1 MANKDFRLTAIL
13 AVRDTMSSVLAVASQ
28 KWEGFKTAVNS
39 TEFDDLNRKLKLA
52 QRSVK
57 DFASEAKG
65 VVQSVGAP
73 FAAVAG
79 AVGFSLQ
86 SAVTGF
92 AQAGDSLD
100 KMSAR
105 LGISA
110 VKLQEWSF
118 AATHAGAAPEDLED
132 ALKDL
137 SEKIA
142 EVAGGDTGDAA
153 QLFSALGISVKDA
166 SGKIRPA
173 SDIFEEV
180 ADAIQRNEDPALRT
194 KMAMVLMG
202 DSGRKLIP
210 MLSGGSKGLDDA
222 AARAR
227 KFGLVL
233 SNDAVKAA
241 ADMTDHLNDMRAC
254 IGAVGNMIGARL
266 APIIIRV
273 ADRFRDLAVANRE
286 VFGEKFEKV
295 ARSFVATFEKIDFEG
310 LASGILTIADYALR
324 AFSAIGGFN
333 TVLYGAGVLMAGK
346 SVMAAV
352 SLGSSLFSVVK
363 SFGAAITAVKAFA
376 AVAALS
382 LGPIGLALGAIS
394 LAAGVVI
401 ANWDEICAGWD
412 RLTDSVRSA
421 VDSAGKSWDEFKESV
436 VTGFRNGWE
445 TAKGFVTRIKD
456 SLLGFGKVFG
466 ESFSRM
472 PEAFTEA
479 ASSLFDRVK
488 QSLKS
493 IGEFVRG
500 FFASLDFS
508 NLIPDWAKKMLGIG
522 GSSAH
527 VQDKNEDRSEETV
540 RTRIGFGEDQRAELA
555 PAAFQPE
562 SRVRMSGQMLV
573 RVAASPGT
581 TAQLA
586 DMSSDG
592 MKLTG
597 SVGYS
602 DRYAMEDSF

>member
-13 AVRDTMSSVLAVASQ
+13 AVRDTMSPVLAVASQ

-57 DFASEAKG
+57 DFASEAQG
-65 VVQSVGAP
+65 VAQSVGAP

-132 ALKDL
+132 ALKDM

-210 MLSGGSKGLDDA
+210 MLSGGAQGLDDMAKQARDLGLVMNEDAVA
-222 AARAR
+222 AAAQLTDRM
-227 KFGLVL
+227 
-233 SNDAVKAA
+233 DDMKASV
-241 ADMTDHLNDMRAC
+241 T
-254 IGAVGNMIGARL
+254 AVGHEIGYRL
-266 APIIIRV
+266 SPIVISMS
-273 ADRFRDLAVANRE
+273 DRFRDLAAANKGAL
-286 VFGEKFEKV
+286 GEKFERV
-295 ARSFVATFEKIDFEG
+295 ARSFADSISKIDFEG
-310 LASGILTIADYALR
+310 IASAILTIADYGVR
-324 AFSAIGGFN
+324 AFNAIGGFN
-333 TVLYGAGVLMAGK
+333 TVLYGMGALIAGK
-346 SVMAAV
+346 SVMAVV
-352 SLGSSLFSVVK
+352 SLGSSLIGLVQ
-363 SFGAAITAVKAFA
+363 SFGAVATAAKAFA
-376 AVAALS
+376 AVASTS
-382 LGPIGLALGAIS
+382 LGPIGLILGALS
-394 LAAGVVI
+394 LAAGFVI
-401 ANWDEICAGWD
+401 ANWDEIGPAVKETIG
-412 RLTDSVRSA
+412 SVVDFAVGAFETCYEKFSA
-421 VDSAGKSWDEFKESV
+421 VGKAIVTVATGFFKGDFKTLFSGFDDLIVASFNLLPDSWAKAATNWYESV
-436 VTGFRNGWE
+436 KSSVLKIGE
-445 TAKGFVTRIKD
+445 YIKGFFT
-456 SLLGFGKVFG
+456 
-466 ESFSRM
+466 SF
-472 PEAFTEA
+472 
-479 ASSLFDRVK
+479 
-488 QSLKS
+488 
-493 IGEFVRG
+493 
-500 FFASLDFS
+500 DFS

-522 GSSAH
+522 GSTAH
-527 VQDKNEDRSEETV
+527 AQDKNEDRPEETV

-597 SVGYS
+597 SVGYA

>member
-13 AVRDTMSSVLAVASQ
+13 AVRDTMSPVLAVASQ

-57 DFASEAKG
+57 DFASEAQG
-65 VVQSVGAP
+65 VAQSVGAP

-132 ALKDL
+132 ALKDM

-153 QLFSALGISVKDA
+153 QLFSTLGISVKDA

-210 MLSGGSKGLDDA
+210 MLSGGAQGLDDMAKQARDLGLVMNEDAVA
-222 AARAR
+222 AAAQ
-227 KFGLVL
+227 
-233 SNDAVKAA
+233 
-241 ADMTDHLNDMRAC
+241 MTDHMDDMKASVT
-254 IGAVGNMIGARL
+254 AVGHEIGYRL
-266 APIIIRV
+266 SPIVISMS
-273 ADRFRDLAVANRE
+273 DRFRDLAAANKGAL
-286 VFGEKFEKV
+286 GEKFERV
-295 ARSFVATFEKIDFEG
+295 ARSFADSISKIDFEG
-310 LASGILTIADYALR
+310 IASAILTIADYGVR
-324 AFSAIGGFN
+324 AFNAIGGFN
-333 TVLYGAGVLMAGK
+333 TVLYGMGALIAGK
-346 SVMAAV
+346 SVMAVV
-352 SLGSSLFSVVK
+352 SLGSSLIGLVQ
-363 SFGAAITAVKAFA
+363 SFGAVATAAKAFA
-376 AVAALS
+376 AVASTS
-382 LGPIGLALGAIS
+382 LGPIGLILGALS
-394 LAAGVVI
+394 LAAGFVI
-401 ANWDEICAGWD
+401 ANWDEIGPAVKETIG
-412 RLTDSVRSA
+412 SVVDFAVGAFETCYEKFSA
-421 VDSAGKSWDEFKESV
+421 VGKAIVTVATGFFKGDFKTLFSGFDDLIVASFNLLPNSWAKAATNWYESV
-436 VTGFRNGWE
+436 KSSVLKIGE
-445 TAKGFVTRIKD
+445 YIKGFFT
-456 SLLGFGKVFG
+456 
-466 ESFSRM
+466 SF
-472 PEAFTEA
+472 
-479 ASSLFDRVK
+479 
-488 QSLKS
+488 
-493 IGEFVRG
+493 
-500 FFASLDFS
+500 DFS

-522 GSSAH
+522 GSTAH
-527 VQDKNEDRSEETV
+527 AQDKNEDRPEETV

-562 SRVRMSGQMLV
+562 SRVRMSDQMLV

>member
-13 AVRDTMSSVLAVASQ
+13 AVRDTMSPVLAVASQ

-57 DFASEAKG
+57 DFASEAQG
-65 VVQSVGAP
+65 VAQSVGAP

-92 AQAGDSLD
+92 AQAGDGLD
-100 KMSAR
+100 KMSSR

-210 MLSGGSKGLDDA
+210 MLSGGAQGLDDMA
-222 AARAR
+222 KQARDL
-227 KFGLVL
+227 GLVM
-233 SNDAVKAA
+233 NEDAVAGAA
-241 ADMTDHLNDMRAC
+241 QMTDHMDDMKASVT
-254 IGAVGNMIGARL
+254 AVGHEIGYRL
-266 APIIIRV
+266 SPIVISMS
-273 ADRFRDLAVANRE
+273 DRFRDLAAANKGAL
-286 VFGEKFEKV
+286 GEKFEKV
-295 ARSFVATFEKIDFEG
+295 ARSFSDAVGKIDFEG
-310 LASGILTIADYALR
+310 IASAILTIADYAVR
-324 AFSAIGGFN
+324 AFNAIGGFN
-333 TVLYGAGVLMAGK
+333 TVLYGMGALIAGK
-346 SVMAAV
+346 SIMAVV
-352 SLGSSLFSVVK
+352 SLGSSVIGLAQ
-363 SFGAAITAVKAFA
+363 SFGAVVTAAKAFGV
-376 AVAALS
+376 VATTS
-382 LGPIGLALGAIS
+382 MGPIGWALGALA

-401 ANWDEICAGWD
+401 ANWDRIGPVITESIGSVVDFAACAFDVCKEKFGAVAGAI
-412 RLTDSVRSA
+412 LTTATGLFRGDFKTLFGGLDDLALASFNLLPDAWSKAA
-421 VDSAGKSWDEFKESV
+421 VAWYESV
-436 VTGFRNGWE
+436 
-445 TAKGFVTRIKD
+445 
-456 SLLGFGKVFG
+456 
-466 ESFSRM
+466 
-472 PEAFTEA
+472 
-479 ASSLFDRVK
+479 K
-488 QSLKS
+488 QT
-493 IGEFVRG
+493 VRG
-500 FFASLDFS
+500 IGSFISDFFANLDFS
-508 NLIPDWAKKMLGIG
+508 SFLPDFVKKMIG
-522 GSSAH
+522 GSSTTQNDR
-527 VQDKNEDRSEETV
+527 VQS
-540 RTRIGFGEDQRAELA
+540 AERPVDLA
-555 PAAFQPE
+555 PVTIEPE
-562 SRVRMSGQMLV
+562 SRTRMSGQMLV

-586 DMSSDG
+586 GMSADG
-592 MKLTG
+592 MKLVG
-597 SVGYS
+597 NVGYS
-602 DRYAMEDSF
+602 DRFAEDY

>member
-13 AVRDTMSSVLAVASQ
+13 AVRDTMSPVLAVASQ

-57 DFASEAKG
+57 DFASEAQG
-65 VVQSVGAP
+65 VAQSVGAP

-92 AQAGDSLD
+92 AQAGDGLD

-153 QLFSALGISVKDA
+153 HLFSALGISVKDA

-173 SDIFEEV
+173 SDIFEEL

-210 MLSGGSKGLDDA
+210 MLSGGVQGLDDMA
-222 AARAR
+222 KQARD
-227 KFGLVL
+227 FGLVM
-233 SNDAVKAA
+233 NEDAVAA
-241 ADMTDHLNDMRAC
+241 AAQMTDHMDDMKASVT
-254 IGAVGNMIGARL
+254 AVGHEIGYRL
-266 APIIIRV
+266 SPIVISMS
-273 ADRFRDLAVANRE
+273 DRFRDLAAANKGAL
-286 VFGEKFEKV
+286 GEKFEKV
-295 ARSFVATFEKIDFEG
+295 ARSFADAVGQIDFEG
-310 LASGILTIADYALR
+310 IASAILTIADYAVR
-324 AFSAIGGFN
+324 AFNAIGGFN
-333 TVLYGAGVLMAGK
+333 TVLYGMGALIAGK
-346 SVMAAV
+346 SIMAVV
-352 SLGSSLFSVVK
+352 SLGSSVIGLAQ
-363 SFGAAITAVKAFA
+363 SFGAVVTAAKAFGV
-376 AVAALS
+376 VATTS
-382 LGPIGLALGAIS
+382 MGPIGWALGALA

-401 ANWDEICAGWD
+401 ANWDRIGPVITESIGSVVDFAAGAFD
-412 RLTDSVRSA
+412 VCKEKFGAVAGAILTTATGLFRGDFKTLFGGLDDLALASFNLLPDAWSKAA
-421 VDSAGKSWDEFKESV
+421 VAWYESV
-436 VTGFRNGWE
+436 
-445 TAKGFVTRIKD
+445 
-456 SLLGFGKVFG
+456 
-466 ESFSRM
+466 
-472 PEAFTEA
+472 
-479 ASSLFDRVK
+479 K
-488 QSLKS
+488 QT
-493 IGEFVRG
+493 VRG
-500 FFASLDFS
+500 IGSFISDFFANLDFS
-508 NLIPDWAKKMLGIG
+508 SFLPDFVKKMIG
-522 GSSAH
+522 GSSTTQNDR
-527 VQDKNEDRSEETV
+527 VQS
-540 RTRIGFGEDQRAELA
+540 AERPVDLA
-555 PAAFQPE
+555 PVTIEPE
-562 SRVRMSGQMLV
+562 SRTRMSGQMLV

-586 DMSSDG
+586 GMSADG
-592 MKLTG
+592 MKLVG
-597 SVGYS
+597 NVGYS
-602 DRYAMEDSF
+602 DRFAEDY

>member
-13 AVRDTMSSVLAVASQ
+13 AVRDTMSPVLAVASQ

-57 DFASEAKG
+57 DFASEAQG
-65 VVQSVGAP
+65 VAQSVGAP

-92 AQAGDSLD
+92 AQAGDGLD
-100 KMSAR
+100 KMSSR

-210 MLSGGSKGLDDA
+210 MLSGGAQGLDDMA
-222 AARAR
+222 KQARDL
-227 KFGLVL
+227 GLVM
-233 SNDAVKAA
+233 NEDAVAGAA
-241 ADMTDHLNDMRAC
+241 QMTDHMDDMKASVT
-254 IGAVGNMIGARL
+254 AVGHEIGYRL
-266 APIIIRV
+266 SPIVISMS
-273 ADRFRDLAVANRE
+273 DRFRDLAAANKGAL
-286 VFGEKFEKV
+286 GEKFEKV
-295 ARSFVATFEKIDFEG
+295 ARSFADAVGKIDFEG
-310 LASGILTIADYALR
+310 IASAILTIADYAVR
-324 AFSAIGGFN
+324 AFNAIGGFN
-333 TVLYGAGVLMAGK
+333 TVLYGMGALIAGK
-346 SVMAAV
+346 SIMAVV
-352 SLGSSLFSVVK
+352 SLGSSVIGLAQ
-363 SFGAAITAVKAFA
+363 SFGAVVTAAKAFGV
-376 AVAALS
+376 VATTS
-382 LGPIGLALGAIS
+382 MGPIGWALGALA

-401 ANWDEICAGWD
+401 ANWDRIGPVITESIGSVVDFAAGAFD
-412 RLTDSVRSA
+412 VCKEKFGAVAGAILTTATGLFRGDFKTLFGGLDDLALASFNLLPDAWSKAA
-421 VDSAGKSWDEFKESV
+421 VAWYESV
-436 VTGFRNGWE
+436 
-445 TAKGFVTRIKD
+445 
-456 SLLGFGKVFG
+456 
-466 ESFSRM
+466 
-472 PEAFTEA
+472 
-479 ASSLFDRVK
+479 K
-488 QSLKS
+488 QT
-493 IGEFVRG
+493 VRG
-500 FFASLDFS
+500 IGSFISDFFANLDFS
-508 NLIPDWAKKMLGIG
+508 SFLPDFVKKMIG
-522 GSSAH
+522 GSSTTQNDR
-527 VQDKNEDRSEETV
+527 VQS
-540 RTRIGFGEDQRAELA
+540 AERPVDLA
-555 PAAFQPE
+555 PVTIEPE
-562 SRVRMSGQMLV
+562 SRTRMSGQMLV

-586 DMSSDG
+586 GMSADG
-592 MKLTG
+592 MKLVG
-597 SVGYS
+597 NVGYS
-602 DRYAMEDSF
+602 DRFAEDY

>member
-13 AVRDTMSSVLAVASQ
+13 AVRDTMSPVLAVASQ

-57 DFASEAKG
+57 DFASEAQG
-65 VVQSVGAP
+65 VAQSVGAP

-92 AQAGDSLD
+92 AQAGDGLD

-105 LGISA
+105 LGISV

-173 SDIFEEV
+173 SDIFEEL

-210 MLSGGSKGLDDA
+210 MLSGGAQGLDDMA
-222 AARAR
+222 KQARD
-227 KFGLVL
+227 FGLVM
-233 SNDAVKAA
+233 NEDAVEAA
-241 ADMTDHLNDMRAC
+241 AQMTDHMDDMKASVT
-254 IGAVGNMIGARL
+254 AVGHEIGYRL
-266 APIIIRV
+266 SPIVISMS
-273 ADRFRDLAVANRE
+273 DRFRDLAAANKGAL
-286 VFGEKFEKV
+286 GEKFEKV
-295 ARSFVATFEKIDFEG
+295 ARSFADAVGQIDFEG
-310 LASGILTIADYALR
+310 IASAILTIADYAVR
-324 AFSAIGGFN
+324 AFNAIGGFN
-333 TVLYGAGVLMAGK
+333 TVLYGMGALIAGK
-346 SVMAAV
+346 SIMAVV
-352 SLGSSLFSVVK
+352 SLGSSVIGLAQ
-363 SFGAAITAVKAFA
+363 SFGAVVTAAKAFGV
-376 AVAALS
+376 VATTS
-382 LGPIGLALGAIS
+382 MGPIGWALGALA

-401 ANWDEICAGWD
+401 ANWDRIGPVITESIGSIVDFAAGAFD
-412 RLTDSVRSA
+412 VCKEKFGAVAGAILTTATGLFRGDFKTLFGGLDDLALASFNLLPDAWSKAA
-421 VDSAGKSWDEFKESV
+421 VAWYESV
-436 VTGFRNGWE
+436 
-445 TAKGFVTRIKD
+445 
-456 SLLGFGKVFG
+456 
-466 ESFSRM
+466 
-472 PEAFTEA
+472 
-479 ASSLFDRVK
+479 K
-488 QSLKS
+488 QT
-493 IGEFVRG
+493 VRG
-500 FFASLDFS
+500 IGSFISDFFANLDFS
-508 NLIPDWAKKMLGIG
+508 SFLPDFVKKMIG
-522 GSSAH
+522 GSSTTQNDR
-527 VQDKNEDRSEETV
+527 VQS
-540 RTRIGFGEDQRAELA
+540 AERPVDLA
-555 PAAFQPE
+555 PVTIEPE
-562 SRVRMSGQMLV
+562 SRTRMSGQMLV

-586 DMSSDG
+586 GMSADG
-592 MKLTG
+592 MKLVG
-597 SVGYS
+597 NVGYS
-602 DRYAMEDSF
+602 DRFAEDY

>member
-13 AVRDTMSSVLAVASQ
+13 AVRDTMSPVLAVASQ
-28 KWEGFKTAVNS
+28 KWEGFKKAVNS

-57 DFASEAKG
+57 DFASEAQG
-65 VVQSVGAP
+65 VAQSVGAP

-105 LGISA
+105 IGISA

-210 MLSGGSKGLDDA
+210 MLSGGAQGLDDMAKQARDLGLVMNEDAVA
-222 AARAR
+222 AAAQ
-227 KFGLVL
+227 
-233 SNDAVKAA
+233 
-241 ADMTDHLNDMRAC
+241 MTDHMDDMKASVT
-254 IGAVGNMIGARL
+254 AVGHEIGYRL
-266 APIIIRV
+266 SPIVISMS
-273 ADRFRDLAVANRE
+273 DRFRDLAAANKGGL
-286 VFGEKFEKV
+286 GEKFEKV
-295 ARSFVATFEKIDFEG
+295 ARSFADAVGQIDFEG
-310 LASGILTIADYALR
+310 IASAILTIADYAVR
-324 AFSAIGGFN
+324 AFNAIGGFN
-333 TVLYGAGVLMAGK
+333 TVLYGMGALIAGK
-346 SVMAAV
+346 SIMAVV
-352 SLGSSLFSVVK
+352 SLGSSVIGLAQ
-363 SFGAAITAVKAFA
+363 SFGAVVTAAKAFGV
-376 AVAALS
+376 VATTS
-382 LGPIGLALGAIS
+382 MGPIGWALGALA

-401 ANWDEICAGWD
+401 ANWDRIGPVITESIGSVVDFAACAFDVCKEKFGAVAGAI
-412 RLTDSVRSA
+412 LTTATGLFRGDFKTLFGGLDDLALASFNLLPDAWSKAA
-421 VDSAGKSWDEFKESV
+421 VAWYESV
-436 VTGFRNGWE
+436 
-445 TAKGFVTRIKD
+445 
-456 SLLGFGKVFG
+456 
-466 ESFSRM
+466 
-472 PEAFTEA
+472 
-479 ASSLFDRVK
+479 K
-488 QSLKS
+488 QT
-493 IGEFVRG
+493 VRG
-500 FFASLDFS
+500 IGSFISDFFANLDFS
-508 NLIPDWAKKMLGIG
+508 SFLPDFVKKMIG
-522 GSSAH
+522 GSSTTQNDR
-527 VQDKNEDRSEETV
+527 VQS
-540 RTRIGFGEDQRAELA
+540 AERPVDLA
-555 PAAFQPE
+555 PVTIEPE
-562 SRVRMSGQMLV
+562 SRTRMSGQMLV

-586 DMSSDG
+586 GMSADG
-592 MKLTG
+592 MKLVG
-597 SVGYS
+597 NVGYS
-602 DRYAMEDSF
+602 DRFAENY

>member
-13 AVRDTMSSVLAVASQ
+13 AVRDTMSPVLAVASQ

-57 DFASEAKG
+57 DFASEAQG
-65 VVQSVGAP
+65 VAQSVGAP

-132 ALKDL
+132 ALKDM
-137 SEKIA
+137 SKKIA

-210 MLSGGSKGLDDA
+210 MLSGGAQGLDDMAKQARDLGLVMNEDAVA
-222 AARAR
+222 AAAQ
-227 KFGLVL
+227 
-233 SNDAVKAA
+233 
-241 ADMTDHLNDMRAC
+241 MTDHMDDMKASVT
-254 IGAVGNMIGARL
+254 AVGHEIGYRL
-266 APIIIRV
+266 SPIVISMS
-273 ADRFRDLAVANRE
+273 DRFRDLAAANKGAL
-286 VFGEKFEKV
+286 GEKFERV
-295 ARSFVATFEKIDFEG
+295 ARSFADVLGKIDFEG
-310 LASGILTIADYALR
+310 IASAILTIADYGVR
-324 AFSAIGGFN
+324 AFNALGGFN
-333 TVLYGAGVLMAGK
+333 TVLYGMGALLAGK
-346 SVMAAV
+346 SVMAVV
-352 SLGSSLFSVVK
+352 SLGSSLFGLVQ
-363 SFGAAITAVKAFA
+363 SFGAVATAAKAFA
-376 AVAALS
+376 AVASTS
-382 LGPIGLALGAIS
+382 LGPIGLILGALS
-394 LAAGVVI
+394 LAAGFVI
-401 ANWDEICAGWD
+401 ANWDEIGPAVKETIG
-412 RLTDSVRSA
+412 SVVDFAVGAFETCYEKFSA
-421 VDSAGKSWDEFKESV
+421 VGKAIVTVATGFFKGDFKTLFSGFDDLIVASFNLLPDSWAKAATNWYESV
-436 VTGFRNGWE
+436 KSSVLKIGE
-445 TAKGFVTRIKD
+445 YIKGFFT
-456 SLLGFGKVFG
+456 
-466 ESFSRM
+466 SF
-472 PEAFTEA
+472 
-479 ASSLFDRVK
+479 
-488 QSLKS
+488 
-493 IGEFVRG
+493 
-500 FFASLDFS
+500 DFS

-522 GSSAH
+522 GSTAH
-527 VQDKNEDRSEETV
+527 AQDKNEDRPEETV

>member
-13 AVRDTMSSVLAVASQ
+13 AVRDTMSPVLAVASQ

-57 DFASEAKG
+57 DFASEAQG
-65 VVQSVGAP
+65 VAQSVGAP

-132 ALKDL
+132 ALKDM

-210 MLSGGSKGLDDA
+210 MLSGGAQGLDDMAKQARDLGLVMNEDAVA
-222 AARAR
+222 AAAQ
-227 KFGLVL
+227 
-233 SNDAVKAA
+233 
-241 ADMTDHLNDMRAC
+241 MTDHMDDMKASVT
-254 IGAVGNMIGARL
+254 AVGHEIGYRL
-266 APIIIRV
+266 SPIVISMS
-273 ADRFRDLAVANRE
+273 DRFRDLAAANKGAL
-286 VFGEKFEKV
+286 GEKFERV
-295 ARSFVATFEKIDFEG
+295 ARSFADSISKIDFEG
-310 LASGILTIADYALR
+310 IASAILTIADYGVR
-324 AFSAIGGFN
+324 AFNAIGGFN
-333 TVLYGAGVLMAGK
+333 TVLYGMSALIAGK
-346 SVMAAV
+346 SVMAVV
-352 SLGSSLFSVVK
+352 SLGSSLIGFVQ
-363 SFGAAITAVKAFA
+363 SFGAVATAAKAFA
-376 AVAALS
+376 AVASTS
-382 LGPIGLALGAIS
+382 LGPIGLILGALS
-394 LAAGVVI
+394 LAAGFVI
-401 ANWDEICAGWD
+401 ANWDEIGPAVKETIG
-412 RLTDSVRSA
+412 SVVDFAVGAFETCYEKFSA
-421 VDSAGKSWDEFKESV
+421 VGKAIVTVATGFFKGDFKTLFSGFDDLIVASFNLLPDSWAKAATNWYESV
-436 VTGFRNGWE
+436 KSSVLKIGE
-445 TAKGFVTRIKD
+445 YIKGFFT
-456 SLLGFGKVFG
+456 
-466 ESFSRM
+466 SF
-472 PEAFTEA
+472 
-479 ASSLFDRVK
+479 
-488 QSLKS
+488 
-493 IGEFVRG
+493 
-500 FFASLDFS
+500 DFS

-522 GSSAH
+522 GSTAH
-527 VQDKNEDRSEETV
+527 AQDKNEDRPEETV

>member
-13 AVRDTMSSVLAVASQ
+13 AVRDTMSPVLAVASQ

-57 DFASEAKG
+57 DFASEAQG
-65 VVQSVGAP
+65 VAQSVGAP

-92 AQAGDSLD
+92 AQTGDGLD
-100 KMSAR
+100 KMSSR

-210 MLSGGSKGLDDA
+210 MLSGGAQGLDDMA
-222 AARAR
+222 KQARDL
-227 KFGLVL
+227 GLVM
-233 SNDAVKAA
+233 NEDAVAGAA
-241 ADMTDHLNDMRAC
+241 QMTDHMDDMKASVT
-254 IGAVGNMIGARL
+254 AVGHEIGYRL
-266 APIIIRV
+266 SPIVISMS
-273 ADRFRDLAVANRE
+273 DRFRDLAAANKGAL
-286 VFGEKFEKV
+286 GEKFEKV
-295 ARSFVATFEKIDFEG
+295 ARSFADAVGKIDFEG
-310 LASGILTIADYALR
+310 IASAILTIADYAVR
-324 AFSAIGGFN
+324 AFNAIGGFN
-333 TVLYGAGVLMAGK
+333 TVLYGMGALIAGK
-346 SVMAAV
+346 SIMAVV
-352 SLGSSLFSVVK
+352 SLGSSVIGLAQ
-363 SFGAAITAVKAFA
+363 SFGAVVTAAKAFGV
-376 AVAALS
+376 VATTS
-382 LGPIGLALGAIS
+382 MGPIGWALGALA

-401 ANWDEICAGWD
+401 ANWDRIGPVITESIGSVVDFAAGAFD
-412 RLTDSVRSA
+412 VCKEKFGAVAGAILTTATGLFRGDFKTLFGGLDDLALASFNLLPDAWSKAA
-421 VDSAGKSWDEFKESV
+421 VAWYESV
-436 VTGFRNGWE
+436 
-445 TAKGFVTRIKD
+445 
-456 SLLGFGKVFG
+456 
-466 ESFSRM
+466 
-472 PEAFTEA
+472 
-479 ASSLFDRVK
+479 K
-488 QSLKS
+488 QT
-493 IGEFVRG
+493 VRG
-500 FFASLDFS
+500 IGSFISDFFANLDFS
-508 NLIPDWAKKMLGIG
+508 SFLPDFVKKMIG
-522 GSSAH
+522 GSSTTQNDR
-527 VQDKNEDRSEETV
+527 VQS
-540 RTRIGFGEDQRAELA
+540 AERPVDLA
-555 PAAFQPE
+555 PVTIEPE
-562 SRVRMSGQMLV
+562 SRTRMSGQMLV

-586 DMSSDG
+586 GMSADG
-592 MKLTG
+592 MKLVG
-597 SVGYS
+597 NVGYS
-602 DRYAMEDSF
+602 DRFAEDY

>member
-13 AVRDTMSSVLAVASQ
+13 AVRDTMSPVLAVASQ

-57 DFASEAKG
+57 DFASEAQG
-65 VVQSVGAP
+65 VAQSVGAP

-92 AQAGDSLD
+92 AQAGDGLD

-173 SDIFEEV
+173 SDIFEEL

-210 MLSGGSKGLDDA
+210 MLSGGAQGLDDMA
-222 AARAR
+222 KQARD
-227 KFGLVL
+227 FGLVM
-233 SNDAVKAA
+233 NGDAVAA
-241 ADMTDHLNDMRAC
+241 AAQMTDHMDDMKASVT
-254 IGAVGNMIGARL
+254 AVGHEIGYRL
-266 APIIIRV
+266 SPIVISMS
-273 ADRFRDLAVANRE
+273 DRFRDLAAANKGAL
-286 VFGEKFEKV
+286 GEKFEKV
-295 ARSFVATFEKIDFEG
+295 ARSFADAVGQIDFEG
-310 LASGILTIADYALR
+310 IASAILTIADYAVR
-324 AFSAIGGFN
+324 AFNAIGGFN
-333 TVLYGAGVLMAGK
+333 TVLYGMGALIAGK
-346 SVMAAV
+346 SIMAVV
-352 SLGSSLFSVVK
+352 SLGSSVIGLAQ
-363 SFGAAITAVKAFA
+363 SFGAVVTAAKAFGV
-376 AVAALS
+376 VATTS
-382 LGPIGLALGAIS
+382 MGPIGWALGALA

-401 ANWDEICAGWD
+401 ANWDRIGPVITESIGSVVDFAAGAFD
-412 RLTDSVRSA
+412 VCKEKFGAVAGAILTTATGLFRGDFKTLFGGLDDLALASFNLLPDAWSKAA
-421 VDSAGKSWDEFKESV
+421 VAWYESV
-436 VTGFRNGWE
+436 
-445 TAKGFVTRIKD
+445 
-456 SLLGFGKVFG
+456 
-466 ESFSRM
+466 
-472 PEAFTEA
+472 
-479 ASSLFDRVK
+479 K
-488 QSLKS
+488 QT
-493 IGEFVRG
+493 VRG
-500 FFASLDFS
+500 IGSFISDFFANLDFS
-508 NLIPDWAKKMLGIG
+508 SFLPDFVKKMIG
-522 GSSAH
+522 GSSTTQNDR
-527 VQDKNEDRSEETV
+527 VQS
-540 RTRIGFGEDQRAELA
+540 AERPVDLA
-555 PAAFQPE
+555 PVTIEPE
-562 SRVRMSGQMLV
+562 SRTRMSGQMLV

-586 DMSSDG
+586 GMSADG
-592 MKLTG
+592 MKLVG
-597 SVGYS
+597 NVGYS
-602 DRYAMEDSF
+602 DRFAEDY

>member
-13 AVRDTMSSVLAVASQ
+13 AVRDTMSPVLAVASQ

-57 DFASEAKG
+57 DFASEAQG
-65 VVQSVGAP
+65 VAQSVGAP

-92 AQAGDSLD
+92 AQAGDGLD

-137 SEKIA
+137 SKKIA

-173 SDIFEEV
+173 SDIFEEL

-210 MLSGGSKGLDDA
+210 MLSGGAQGLDDMA
-222 AARAR
+222 KQARD
-227 KFGLVL
+227 FGLVM
-233 SNDAVKAA
+233 NEDAVAA
-241 ADMTDHLNDMRAC
+241 AAQMTDHMDDMKASVT
-254 IGAVGNMIGARL
+254 AVGHEIGYRL
-266 APIIIRV
+266 SPIVISMS
-273 ADRFRDLAVANRE
+273 DRFRDLAAANKGAL
-286 VFGEKFEKV
+286 GEKFEKV
-295 ARSFVATFEKIDFEG
+295 ARSFADAVGQIDFEG
-310 LASGILTIADYALR
+310 IASAILTIADYAVR
-324 AFSAIGGFN
+324 AFNAIGGFN
-333 TVLYGAGVLMAGK
+333 TVLYGMGALIAGK
-346 SVMAAV
+346 SIMAVV
-352 SLGSSLFSVVK
+352 SLGSSVIGLAQ
-363 SFGAAITAVKAFA
+363 SFGAVVTAAKAFGV
-376 AVAALS
+376 VATTS
-382 LGPIGLALGAIS
+382 MGPIGWALGALA

-401 ANWDEICAGWD
+401 ANWDRIGPVITESIGSVVDFAAGAFD
-412 RLTDSVRSA
+412 VCKEKFGAVAGAILTTATGLFRGDFKTLFGGLDDLALASFNLLPDAWSKAA
-421 VDSAGKSWDEFKESV
+421 VAWYESV
-436 VTGFRNGWE
+436 
-445 TAKGFVTRIKD
+445 
-456 SLLGFGKVFG
+456 
-466 ESFSRM
+466 
-472 PEAFTEA
+472 
-479 ASSLFDRVK
+479 K
-488 QSLKS
+488 QT
-493 IGEFVRG
+493 VRG
-500 FFASLDFS
+500 IGSFISDFFANLDFS
-508 NLIPDWAKKMLGIG
+508 SFLPDFVKKMIG
-522 GSSAH
+522 GSSTTQNDR
-527 VQDKNEDRSEETV
+527 VQS
-540 RTRIGFGEDQRAELA
+540 AERPVDLA
-555 PAAFQPE
+555 PVTIEPE
-562 SRVRMSGQMLV
+562 SRTRMSGQMLV

-586 DMSSDG
+586 GMSADG
-592 MKLTG
+592 MKLVG
-597 SVGYS
+597 NVGYS
-602 DRYAMEDSF
+602 DRFAEDY

>member
-13 AVRDTMSSVLAVASQ
+13 AVRDTMSPVLAVASQ

-57 DFASEAKG
+57 DFASEAQG
-65 VVQSVGAP
+65 VAQSVGAP

-92 AQAGDSLD
+92 AQAGDGLD

-210 MLSGGSKGLDDA
+210 MLSGGAQGLDDMAKQARDLGLVMNEDAVA
-222 AARAR
+222 AAAQ
-227 KFGLVL
+227 
-233 SNDAVKAA
+233 
-241 ADMTDHLNDMRAC
+241 MTDHMDDMKASVT
-254 IGAVGNMIGARL
+254 AVGHEIGYRL
-266 APIIIRV
+266 SPIVISMS
-273 ADRFRDLAVANRE
+273 DRFRDLAAANKGAL
-286 VFGEKFEKV
+286 GEKFERV
-295 ARSFVATFEKIDFEG
+295 ARSFADALGKIDFEG
-310 LASGILTIADYALR
+310 IASAILTIADYGVR
-324 AFSAIGGFN
+324 AFNALGGFN
-333 TVLYGAGVLMAGK
+333 TVLYGMGALLAGK
-346 SVMAAV
+346 SVMAVV
-352 SLGSSLFSVVK
+352 SLGSSLFGLVQ
-363 SFGAAITAVKAFA
+363 SFGAVATAAKAFA
-376 AVAALS
+376 AVASTS
-382 LGPIGLALGAIS
+382 LGPIGLILGALS
-394 LAAGVVI
+394 LAAGFVI
-401 ANWDEICAGWD
+401 ANWDEIGPAVKETIG
-412 RLTDSVRSA
+412 SVVDFAVGAFETCYEKFSA
-421 VDSAGKSWDEFKESV
+421 VGKAIVTVATGFFKGDFKTLFSGFDDLIVASFNLLPDSWAKAATNWYESV
-436 VTGFRNGWE
+436 KSSVLQIGE
-445 TAKGFVTRIKD
+445 YIKGFFT
-456 SLLGFGKVFG
+456 
-466 ESFSRM
+466 SF
-472 PEAFTEA
+472 
-479 ASSLFDRVK
+479 
-488 QSLKS
+488 
-493 IGEFVRG
+493 
-500 FFASLDFS
+500 DFS

-522 GSSAH
+522 GSTAH
-527 VQDKNEDRSEETV
+527 AQDKNEDRPEETV

>member
-13 AVRDTMSSVLAVASQ
+13 AVRDTMSPVLAVASQ

-57 DFASEAKG
+57 DFASEAQG
-65 VVQSVGAP
+65 VAQSVGAP

-210 MLSGGSKGLDDA
+210 MLSGGAQGLDDMAKQARDLGLVMNEDAVA
-222 AARAR
+222 AAAQ
-227 KFGLVL
+227 
-233 SNDAVKAA
+233 
-241 ADMTDHLNDMRAC
+241 MTDHMDDMKASVT
-254 IGAVGNMIGARL
+254 AVGHEIGYRL
-266 APIIIRV
+266 SPIVISMS
-273 ADRFRDLAVANRE
+273 DRFRDLAAANKGAL
-286 VFGEKFEKV
+286 GEKFERV
-295 ARSFVATFEKIDFEG
+295 ARSFADSISKIDFEG
-310 LASGILTIADYALR
+310 IASAILTIADYGVR
-324 AFSAIGGFN
+324 AFNAIGGFN
-333 TVLYGAGVLMAGK
+333 TVLYGMGALIAGK
-346 SVMAAV
+346 SVMAVV
-352 SLGSSLFSVVK
+352 SLGSSLIGLVQ
-363 SFGAAITAVKAFA
+363 SFGAVATAAKAFA
-376 AVAALS
+376 AVASTS
-382 LGPIGLALGAIS
+382 LGPIGLILGALS
-394 LAAGVVI
+394 LAAGFVI
-401 ANWDEICAGWD
+401 ANWDEIGPAVKETIG
-412 RLTDSVRSA
+412 SVVDFAVGAFETCYEKFSA
-421 VDSAGKSWDEFKESV
+421 VGKAIVTVATGFFKGDFKTLFSGFDDLIVASFNLLPDSWAKAATNWYESV
-436 VTGFRNGWE
+436 KSSVLKIGE
-445 TAKGFVTRIKD
+445 YIKGFFT
-456 SLLGFGKVFG
+456 
-466 ESFSRM
+466 SF
-472 PEAFTEA
+472 
-479 ASSLFDRVK
+479 
-488 QSLKS
+488 
-493 IGEFVRG
+493 
-500 FFASLDFS
+500 DFS

-522 GSSAH
+522 GSTAH
-527 VQDKNEDRSEETV
+527 AQDKNEDRPEETV

-573 RVAASPGT
+573 RVSGLARHDGT
-581 TAQLA
+581 ACRHVQ
-586 DMSSDG
+586 
-592 MKLTG
+592 
-597 SVGYS
+597 
-602 DRYAMEDSF
+602 

>member
-13 AVRDTMSSVLAVASQ
+13 AVRDTMSPVLAVASQ

-57 DFASEAKG
+57 DFASEAQG
-65 VVQSVGAP
+65 VAQSVGAP

-92 AQAGDSLD
+92 AQAGDGLD
-100 KMSAR
+100 KMSSR

-210 MLSGGSKGLDDA
+210 MLSGGAQGLDDMA
-222 AARAR
+222 KQARDL
-227 KFGLVL
+227 GLVM
-233 SNDAVKAA
+233 NEEAVAGAA
-241 ADMTDHLNDMRAC
+241 QMTDHMDDMKASVT
-254 IGAVGNMIGARL
+254 AVGHEIGYRL
-266 APIIIRV
+266 SPIVISMS
-273 ADRFRDLAVANRE
+273 DRFRDLAAANKGAL
-286 VFGEKFEKV
+286 GEKFEKV
-295 ARSFVATFEKIDFEG
+295 ARSFSDAVGKIDFEG
-310 LASGILTIADYALR
+310 IASAILTIADYAVR
-324 AFSAIGGFN
+324 AFNAIGGFN
-333 TVLYGAGVLMAGK
+333 TVLYGMGALIAGK
-346 SVMAAV
+346 SIMAVV
-352 SLGSSLFSVVK
+352 SLGSSVIGLAQ
-363 SFGAAITAVKAFA
+363 SFGAVVTAAKAFGV
-376 AVAALS
+376 VATTS
-382 LGPIGLALGAIS
+382 MGPIGWALGALA

-401 ANWDEICAGWD
+401 ANWDRIGPVITESIGSVVDFAACAFDVCKEKFGAVAGAI
-412 RLTDSVRSA
+412 LTTATGLFRGDFKTLFGGLDDLALASFNLLPDAWSKAA
-421 VDSAGKSWDEFKESV
+421 VAWYESV
-436 VTGFRNGWE
+436 
-445 TAKGFVTRIKD
+445 
-456 SLLGFGKVFG
+456 
-466 ESFSRM
+466 
-472 PEAFTEA
+472 
-479 ASSLFDRVK
+479 K
-488 QSLKS
+488 QT
-493 IGEFVRG
+493 VRG
-500 FFASLDFS
+500 IGSFISDFFANLDFS
-508 NLIPDWAKKMLGIG
+508 SFLPDFVKKMIG
-522 GSSAH
+522 GSSTTQNDR
-527 VQDKNEDRSEETV
+527 VQS
-540 RTRIGFGEDQRAELA
+540 AERPVDLA
-555 PAAFQPE
+555 PVTIEPE
-562 SRVRMSGQMLV
+562 SRTRMSGQMLV

-586 DMSSDG
+586 GMSADG
-592 MKLTG
+592 MKLVG
-597 SVGYS
+597 NVGYS
-602 DRYAMEDSF
+602 DRFAEDY

>member
-1 MANKDFRLTAIL
+1 MANKDFRLTAVL
-13 AVRDTMSSVLAVASQ
+13 AVRDTMSPVLAVASQ
-28 KWEGFKTAVNS
+28 KWEGFKTAIDS

-52 QRSVK
+52 QRSVQ
-57 DFASEAKG
+57 DFASEAQG
-65 VVQSVGAP
+65 VAQAVGAP

-92 AQAGDSLD
+92 AQAGDGLD

-210 MLSGGSKGLDDA
+210 MLSGGAQGLDDMAKQAHDLGLVMNEDAVA
-222 AARAR
+222 AAA
-227 KFGLVL
+227 K
-233 SNDAVKAA
+233 
-241 ADMTDHLNDMRAC
+241 MTDHMDDMKASVT
-254 IGAVGNMIGARL
+254 AVGHEIGYRL
-266 APIIIRV
+266 SPIVISMS
-273 ADRFRDLAVANRE
+273 DRFRDLAAANKGAL
-286 VFGEKFEKV
+286 GEKVEKV
-295 ARSFVATFEKIDFEG
+295 AGSFADAIGKIDFEG
-310 LASGILTIADYALR
+310 IASAILTIADYSVR
-324 AFSAIGGFN
+324 AFNAIGGFN
-333 TVLYGAGVLMAGK
+333 TVLYGMGALIAGK
-346 SVMAAV
+346 SIMAVV
-352 SLGSSLFSVVK
+352 SLGSSVIGLVQ
-363 SFGAAITAVKAFA
+363 SFGAVASAAKAFGI
-376 AVAALS
+376 VATTS
-382 LGPIGLALGAIS
+382 MGPIGWVLGA
-394 LAAGVVI
+394 LAVGAGIII
-401 ANWDEICAGWD
+401 ANWDRIGPALKEVVGSVVDFVPGAFDVCKEKFGAVAGAI
-412 RLTDSVRSA
+412 LTTATGLFRGDFKTLFGGLDDLATASFNLLPGAWGKAAVSWYESVKASVSRIGQMIKDFFANFDFKSLMPNMDDMIPSGVKSFFGFGVDKDDDPNPKAARMERSA
-421 VDSAGKSWDEFKESV
+421 
-436 VTGFRNGWE
+436 
-445 TAKGFVTRIKD
+445 GFVNPV
-456 SLLGFGKVFG
+456 SM
-466 ESFSRM
+466 E
-472 PEAFTEA
+472 P
-479 ASSLFDRVK
+479 
-488 QSLKS
+488 
-493 IGEFVRG
+493 
-500 FFASLDFS
+500 
-508 NLIPDWAKKMLGIG
+508 
-522 GSSAH
+522 
-527 VQDKNEDRSEETV
+527 DRS
-540 RTRIGFGEDQRAELA
+540 A
-555 PAAFQPE
+555 
-562 SRVRMSGQMLV
+562 RMSGEMVV

-586 DMSSDG
+586 NMSSDG

>member
-13 AVRDTMSSVLAVASQ
+13 AVRDTMSPVLAVASQ

-57 DFASEAKG
+57 DFASEAQG
-65 VVQSVGAP
+65 VAQSVGAP

-132 ALKDL
+132 ALKDM

-210 MLSGGSKGLDDA
+210 MLSGGAQGLDDMAKQARDLGLVMNEDAVA
-222 AARAR
+222 AAAQ
-227 KFGLVL
+227 
-233 SNDAVKAA
+233 
-241 ADMTDHLNDMRAC
+241 MTDHMDDMKASVT
-254 IGAVGNMIGARL
+254 AVGHEIGYRL
-266 APIIIRV
+266 SPIVISMS
-273 ADRFRDLAVANRE
+273 DRFRDLAAANKGAL
-286 VFGEKFEKV
+286 GEKFERV
-295 ARSFVATFEKIDFEG
+295 ARSFADSISKIDFEG
-310 LASGILTIADYALR
+310 IASAILTIADYGVR
-324 AFSAIGGFN
+324 AFNAIGGFN
-333 TVLYGAGVLMAGK
+333 TVLYGMGALIAGK
-346 SVMAAV
+346 SVMAVV
-352 SLGSSLFSVVK
+352 SLGSSLIGLVQ
-363 SFGAAITAVKAFA
+363 SFGAVATAAKAFA
-376 AVAALS
+376 AVASTS
-382 LGPIGLALGAIS
+382 LGPIGLILGALS
-394 LAAGVVI
+394 LAAGFVI
-401 ANWDEICAGWD
+401 ANWDEIGPAVKETIG
-412 RLTDSVRSA
+412 SVVDFAVGAFETCYEKFSA
-421 VDSAGKSWDEFKESV
+421 VGKAIVTVATGFFKGDFKTLFSGFDDLIVASFNLLPDSWAKAATNWYESV
-436 VTGFRNGWE
+436 KSSVLKIGE
-445 TAKGFVTRIKD
+445 YIKGFFT
-456 SLLGFGKVFG
+456 
-466 ESFSRM
+466 SF
-472 PEAFTEA
+472 
-479 ASSLFDRVK
+479 
-488 QSLKS
+488 
-493 IGEFVRG
+493 
-500 FFASLDFS
+500 DFS

-522 GSSAH
+522 GSTAH
-527 VQDKNEDRSEETV
+527 AQDKNEDRPEETV

-555 PAAFQPE
+555 PATFQPE

>member
-13 AVRDTMSSVLAVASQ
+13 AVRDTMSPVLAVASQ
-28 KWEGFKTAVNS
+28 KWEGFKKAVNS

-57 DFASEAKG
+57 DFASEAQG
-65 VVQSVGAP
+65 VAQSVGAP

-153 QLFSALGISVKDA
+153 QLFSALGISVNDA

-173 SDIFEEV
+173 SDIFEEL

-210 MLSGGSKGLDDA
+210 MLSGGAQGLDDMAKQARDLGLVMNEDAVA
-222 AARAR
+222 AAAQ
-227 KFGLVL
+227 
-233 SNDAVKAA
+233 
-241 ADMTDHLNDMRAC
+241 MTDHMDDMKASVT
-254 IGAVGNMIGARL
+254 AVGHEIGYRL
-266 APIIIRV
+266 SPIVISMS
-273 ADRFRDLAVANRE
+273 DRFRDLAAAHKGAL
-286 VFGEKFEKV
+286 GEKFEKV
-295 ARSFVATFEKIDFEG
+295 ARSFADAVGQIDFEG
-310 LASGILTIADYALR
+310 IASAILTIADYAVR
-324 AFSAIGGFN
+324 AFNAIGGFN
-333 TVLYGAGVLMAGK
+333 TVLYGMGALIAGK
-346 SVMAAV
+346 SIMAVV
-352 SLGSSLFSVVK
+352 SLGSSVIGLAQ
-363 SFGAAITAVKAFA
+363 SFGAVATAAKAFGV
-376 AVAALS
+376 VATTS
-382 LGPIGLALGAIS
+382 MGPIGWALGALA

-401 ANWDEICAGWD
+401 ANWDRIGPVITESIGSVVDFAAGAFD
-412 RLTDSVRSA
+412 VCKEKFGAVAGAILTTATGLFRGDFKTLFGGLDDLALASFNLLPDAWSKAA
-421 VDSAGKSWDEFKESV
+421 VAWYESV
-436 VTGFRNGWE
+436 
-445 TAKGFVTRIKD
+445 
-456 SLLGFGKVFG
+456 
-466 ESFSRM
+466 
-472 PEAFTEA
+472 
-479 ASSLFDRVK
+479 K
-488 QSLKS
+488 QT
-493 IGEFVRG
+493 VRG
-500 FFASLDFS
+500 IGSFISDFFANLDFS
-508 NLIPDWAKKMLGIG
+508 SFLPDFVKKMIG
-522 GSSAH
+522 GSSTTQNDR
-527 VQDKNEDRSEETV
+527 VQS
-540 RTRIGFGEDQRAELA
+540 AERPVDLA
-555 PAAFQPE
+555 PVTIEPE
-562 SRVRMSGQMLV
+562 SRTRMSGQMLV

-586 DMSSDG
+586 GMSADG
-592 MKLTG
+592 MKLVG
-597 SVGYS
+597 NVGYS
-602 DRYAMEDSF
+602 DRFAEDY

>member
-57 DFASEAKG
+57 NFASEAQG
-65 VVQSVGAP
+65 VAQSVGAP

-210 MLSGGSKGLDDA
+210 MLSGGAQGLDDMAKQARDLGLVMNEDAVA
-222 AARAR
+222 AAAQ
-227 KFGLVL
+227 
-233 SNDAVKAA
+233 
-241 ADMTDHLNDMRAC
+241 MTDHMDDMKASVT
-254 IGAVGNMIGARL
+254 AVGHEIGYRL
-266 APIIIRV
+266 SPIVISMS
-273 ADRFRDLAVANRE
+273 DRFRDLAAANKGAL
-286 VFGEKFEKV
+286 GEKFERV
-295 ARSFVATFEKIDFEG
+295 ARSFADSISKIDFEG
-310 LASGILTIADYALR
+310 IASAILTIADYGVR
-324 AFSAIGGFN
+324 AFNAIGGFN
-333 TVLYGAGVLMAGK
+333 TVLYGMGALIAGK
-346 SVMAAV
+346 SVMAVV
-352 SLGSSLFSVVK
+352 SLGSSLIGLVQ
-363 SFGAAITAVKAFA
+363 SFGAVATAAKAFA
-376 AVAALS
+376 AVASTS
-382 LGPIGLALGAIS
+382 LGPIGLILGALS
-394 LAAGVVI
+394 LAAGFVI
-401 ANWDEICAGWD
+401 ANWDEIGPAVKETIG
-412 RLTDSVRSA
+412 SVVDFAVGAFETCYEKFSA
-421 VDSAGKSWDEFKESV
+421 VGKAIVTVATGFFKGDFKTLFSGFDDLIVASFNLLPDSWAKAATNWYESV
-436 VTGFRNGWE
+436 KSSVLKIGE
-445 TAKGFVTRIKD
+445 YIKGFFT
-456 SLLGFGKVFG
+456 
-466 ESFSRM
+466 SF
-472 PEAFTEA
+472 
-479 ASSLFDRVK
+479 
-488 QSLKS
+488 
-493 IGEFVRG
+493 
-500 FFASLDFS
+500 DFS

-522 GSSAH
+522 GSTAH
-527 VQDKNEDRSEETV
+527 AQDKNEDRPEETV

>member
-13 AVRDTMSSVLAVASQ
+13 AVRDMMSPVLAVASQ

-57 DFASEAKG
+57 DFASEAQG
-65 VVQSVGAP
+65 VAQSVGAP

-132 ALKDL
+132 ALKDM

-153 QLFSALGISVKDA
+153 QLFSTLGISVKDA

-210 MLSGGSKGLDDA
+210 MLSGGAQGLDDMAKQARDLGLVMNEDAVA
-222 AARAR
+222 AAAQ
-227 KFGLVL
+227 
-233 SNDAVKAA
+233 
-241 ADMTDHLNDMRAC
+241 MTDHMDDMKASVT
-254 IGAVGNMIGARL
+254 AVGHEIGYRL
-266 APIIIRV
+266 SPIVISMS
-273 ADRFRDLAVANRE
+273 DRFRDLAAANKGAL
-286 VFGEKFEKV
+286 GEKFERV
-295 ARSFVATFEKIDFEG
+295 ARSFADSISKIDFEG
-310 LASGILTIADYALR
+310 IASAILTIADYGVR
-324 AFSAIGGFN
+324 AFNAIGGFN
-333 TVLYGAGVLMAGK
+333 TVLYGMGALIAGK
-346 SVMAAV
+346 SVMAVV
-352 SLGSSLFSVVK
+352 SLGSSLIGLVQ
-363 SFGAAITAVKAFA
+363 SFGAVATAAKAFA
-376 AVAALS
+376 AVASTS
-382 LGPIGLALGAIS
+382 LGPIGLILGALS
-394 LAAGVVI
+394 LAAGFVI
-401 ANWDEICAGWD
+401 ANWDEIGPAVKETIG
-412 RLTDSVRSA
+412 SVVDFAVGAFETCYEKFSA
-421 VDSAGKSWDEFKESV
+421 VGKAIVTVATGFFKGDFKTLFSGFDDLIVASFNLLPNSWAKAATNWYESV
-436 VTGFRNGWE
+436 KSSVLKIGE
-445 TAKGFVTRIKD
+445 YIKGFFT
-456 SLLGFGKVFG
+456 
-466 ESFSRM
+466 SF
-472 PEAFTEA
+472 
-479 ASSLFDRVK
+479 
-488 QSLKS
+488 
-493 IGEFVRG
+493 
-500 FFASLDFS
+500 DFS

-522 GSSAH
+522 GSTAH
-527 VQDKNEDRSEETV
+527 AQDKNEDRPEETV

>member
-13 AVRDTMSSVLAVASQ
+13 AVRDTMSPVLAVASQ

-57 DFASEAKG
+57 DFASEAQG
-65 VVQSVGAP
+65 VAQSVGAP

-132 ALKDL
+132 ALKDM

-210 MLSGGSKGLDDA
+210 MLSGGAQGLDDMAKQARDLGLVMNEDAVA
-222 AARAR
+222 AAAQ
-227 KFGLVL
+227 
-233 SNDAVKAA
+233 
-241 ADMTDHLNDMRAC
+241 MTDHMDDMKASVT
-254 IGAVGNMIGARL
+254 AVGHEIGYRL
-266 APIIIRV
+266 SPIVISMS
-273 ADRFRDLAVANRE
+273 DRFRDLAAANKGAL
-286 VFGEKFEKV
+286 GEKFERV
-295 ARSFVATFEKIDFEG
+295 ARSFADSISKIDFEG
-310 LASGILTIADYALR
+310 IASAILTIADYGVL
-324 AFSAIGGFN
+324 AFNAIGGFN
-333 TVLYGAGVLMAGK
+333 TVLYGMGALIAGK
-346 SVMAAV
+346 SVMAVV
-352 SLGSSLFSVVK
+352 SLGSSLIGLVQ
-363 SFGAAITAVKAFA
+363 SFGAVATAAKAFA
-376 AVAALS
+376 AVASTS
-382 LGPIGLALGAIS
+382 LGPIGLILGALS
-394 LAAGVVI
+394 LAAGFVI
-401 ANWDEICAGWD
+401 ANWDEIGPAVKETIG
-412 RLTDSVRSA
+412 SVVDFAVGAFETCYEKFSA
-421 VDSAGKSWDEFKESV
+421 VGKAIVTVATGFFKGDFKTLFSGFDDLIVASFNLLPDSWAKAATNWYESV
-436 VTGFRNGWE
+436 KSSVLKIGE
-445 TAKGFVTRIKD
+445 YIKGFFT
-456 SLLGFGKVFG
+456 
-466 ESFSRM
+466 SF
-472 PEAFTEA
+472 
-479 ASSLFDRVK
+479 
-488 QSLKS
+488 
-493 IGEFVRG
+493 
-500 FFASLDFS
+500 DFS

-522 GSSAH
+522 GSTAH
-527 VQDKNEDRSEETV
+527 AQDKNEDRPEETV

>member
-13 AVRDTMSSVLAVASQ
+13 AVRDTMSPVLAVASQ

-57 DFASEAKG
+57 DFASEAQG
-65 VVQSVGAP
+65 VAQSVGAP

-92 AQAGDSLD
+92 AQAGDGLD

-173 SDIFEEV
+173 SDIFEEL

-210 MLSGGSKGLDDA
+210 MLSGGAQGLDDMA
-222 AARAR
+222 KQARD
-227 KFGLVL
+227 FGLVM
-233 SNDAVKAA
+233 NEDAVAA
-241 ADMTDHLNDMRAC
+241 AAQMTDHMDDMKASVT
-254 IGAVGNMIGARL
+254 AVGHEIGYRL
-266 APIIIRV
+266 SPIVISMS
-273 ADRFRDLAVANRE
+273 DRFRDLAAANKGAL
-286 VFGEKFEKV
+286 GEKFEKV
-295 ARSFVATFEKIDFEG
+295 ARSFADAVGQIDFEG
-310 LASGILTIADYALR
+310 IASAILTIADYAVR
-324 AFSAIGGFN
+324 AFNAIGGFN
-333 TVLYGAGVLMAGK
+333 TVLYGMGALIAGK
-346 SVMAAV
+346 SIMAVV
-352 SLGSSLFSVVK
+352 SLGSSVIGLAQ
-363 SFGAAITAVKAFA
+363 SFGAVVTAAKAFGV
-376 AVAALS
+376 VATTS
-382 LGPIGLALGAIS
+382 MGPIGWALGALA

-401 ANWDEICAGWD
+401 ANWDRIGPVITESIGSVVDFAAGAFD
-412 RLTDSVRSA
+412 VCKEKFGAVAGAILTTATGLFRGDFKTLFGGLDDLALASFNLLPDAWSKAA
-421 VDSAGKSWDEFKESV
+421 VAWYESV
-436 VTGFRNGWE
+436 
-445 TAKGFVTRIKD
+445 
-456 SLLGFGKVFG
+456 
-466 ESFSRM
+466 
-472 PEAFTEA
+472 
-479 ASSLFDRVK
+479 K
-488 QSLKS
+488 QT
-493 IGEFVRG
+493 VRG
-500 FFASLDFS
+500 IGSFISDFFANLDFS
-508 NLIPDWAKKMLGIG
+508 SFLPDFVKKMIG
-522 GSSAH
+522 GSSTTQNDR
-527 VQDKNEDRSEETV
+527 VQS
-540 RTRIGFGEDQRAELA
+540 AERPVDLA
-555 PAAFQPE
+555 PVTIESE
-562 SRVRMSGQMLV
+562 SRTRMSGQMLV

-586 DMSSDG
+586 GMSADG
-592 MKLTG
+592 MKLVG
-597 SVGYS
+597 NVGYS
-602 DRYAMEDSF
+602 DRFAEDY